1 MALLQSQTLSLPKL
15 KTNNQRIPIVQHL
28 VKDED
33 IEEPVVSFFLCK
45 ACTHK
50 FYFIK
55 LIGWSPKASR
65 TGSHD

>member
-33 IEEPVVSFFLCK
+33 IEEPVVSFF
-45 ACTHK
+45 
-50 FYFIK
+50 FYVKRAHTNFI
-55 LIGWSPKASR
+55 LSNS
-65 TGSHD
+65 